1 MHQPYLKWA
10 IFHGNPKGNNLH
22 GAAERFSLNLAPL
35 CQPAGLRWSVINK
48 QMNNKP
54 DPATAVHRET
64 QVVIQFI

>member
-22 GAAERFSLNLAPL
+22 RAAERFSGTP
-35 CQPAGLRWSVINK
+35 QPASRSELRWSVINK